1 MNKLAIAMLAGLLGM
16 LAGCGSTTPRYDAKF
31 GDAVREARLGMTL
44 NPDAGKN
51 AAQATGLDGTAAR
64 ETMTLYK
71 GSFKSP
77 PPAVNVINI
86 GGQLGSGGGSGR

>member
-1 MNKLAIAMLAGLLGM
+1 MNKLAIAMLPGLLG
-16 LAGCGSTTPRYDAKF
+16 LLTGCGTTTPRYDAKF

-51 AAQATGLDGTAAR
+51 ADQAAGMDGAAAR

-71 GSFKSP
+71 ESFKAP

-86 GGQLGSGGGSGR
+86 GGPLGSGSGK

>member
-1 MNKLAIAMLAGLLGM
+1 M
-16 LAGCGSTTPRYDAKF
+16 
-31 GDAVREARLGMTL
+31 
-44 NPDAGKN
+44 
-51 AAQATGLDGTAAR
+51 DGTAAR

-86 GGQLGSGGGSGR
+86 GGQLGSGSGK